1 MRSARSTQAK
11 RLATLFAIVALALP
25 AAVVPTAAADPVIF
39 TAGTT
44 QDFDSSNPYQTALVS
59 GYEAF
64 QLSFDLLVGFGL
76 DTKPIPGFADK
87 WTRNPDNVTF
97 HIRTG
102 MKWSDGQ
109 PATAEDACFSW
120 QLALDAHAA
129 DASIGLGYLDTGV
142 SDAGV
147 TKVACPDAETMIA
160 YTTDQSDR
168 IYQIYLPIVPKHI
181 YGKDDY
187 KKIGD
192 EPFNGPLVGTGPY
205 QLAEWKTG
213 QFMRFTRNPNYWG
226 TQGFADEVV
235 LQIFSSSDTMVQALK
250 AGDLQYAHGVNAQQL
265 NALKT
270 EPNIQTVVGSANGWS
285 QLAFNVYGTG
295 TGKTIDGGGP
305 STKALL
311 DPKFRDALGYAVDKK
326 LLVDRVLGGYGE
338 VGSTIVPPVLGDMH
352 VDPAAPRTF
361 DIEAAKQKLTSAGY
375 VLDATTNKRLD
386 KEGKPIVLRLV
397 MPDSDENYPK
407 AAEFIKDWYGQLGI
421 EVDTKIYDSDTLVDL
436 LLPPEAGG
444 AANKAKYDI
453 ELWGWAGNPDPNGLL
468 DVFLCNEI
476 GNLSDSNFCDPAY
489 DSLYADESKLA
500 GAERN
505 AVLKTMQNM
514 IYGLAPYDIL
524 YYDANLDAYRTD
536 KFTGLQNMPANGT
549 PLFSYG
555 TFNYTQIKDATAVPT
570 PGPSS
575 AASSAAP
582 GTSSAPATP
591 APSGTPGDTS
601 SSGNTTTLIVIVL
614 VVVILVV
621 VIGWW
626 YRGRRKSAA
635 ADEEG

>member
-1 MRSARSTQAK
+1 MRSARSVKAT
-11 RLATLFAIVALALP
+11 RFATLFAIAALALP
-25 AAVVPTAAADPVIF
+25 AAVGPTAASDPVVF

-44 QDFDSSNPYQTALVS
+44 QDFDASNPFQTALVS

-64 QLSFDLLVGFGL
+64 GLTYDIMVGFGL

-109 PATAEDACFSW
+109 PATSADACFSW
-120 QLALDAHAA
+120 QLGLDAHAA
-129 DASIGLGYLDTGV
+129 DESVGLGYLDQNLT
-142 SDAGV
+142 DAGI
-147 TKVACPDAETMIA
+147 TKLECPDPETMIA
-160 YTTDQSDR
+160 HTTDQSDR
-168 IYQIYLPIVPKHI
+168 IYQIYVPIIPKHI
-181 YGKDDY
+181 FGKDNY
-187 KKIGD
+187 KAIGD
-192 EPFNGPLVGTGPY
+192 EPFNAPLVGTGPY
-205 QLAEWKTG
+205 TLAEWKTG
-213 QFMRFTRNPNYWG
+213 QFMRFVRNPNYWG

-265 NALKT
+265 AALKT
-270 EPNIQTVVGSANGWS
+270 EPNITTVVGSANGWT

-295 TGKTIDGGGP
+295 TGKTIAGGGP
-305 STKALL
+305 STQALL
-311 DPKFRDALGYAVDKK
+311 DPKFRDAIGYAVDKK
-326 LLVDRVLGGYGE
+326 LLVDRVLGGYGD

-352 VDPAAPRTF
+352 IDPASPRTF
-361 DIEAAKQKLTSAGY
+361 DIELAKQKLTSAGY
-375 VLDATTNKRLD
+375 ALDPATNKRLD
-386 KEGKPIVLRLV
+386 KDGKPIVLRLV

-421 EVDTKIYDSDTLVDL
+421 EVDSKVYDSDTLVDL

-468 DVFLCNEI
+468 AVFKCDEI

-489 DSLYADESKLA
+489 DALYDQESKVS

-505 AVLKTMQNM
+505 AVLATMQNM

-524 YYDANLDAYRTD
+524 YYDSNLDAYRTD

-555 TFNYTQIKDATAVPT
+555 TFNYTQLKDASAVPT
-570 PGPSS
+570 AGPSS
-575 AASSAAP
+575 AASAAP

-591 APSGTPGDTS
+591 APSATPGNTS
-601 SSGNTTTLIVIVL
+601 SGGNNTTLLIIVL

-621 VIGWW
+621 VLAWW
-626 YRGRRKSAA
+626 YRGRRKAA
-635 ADEEG
+635 AAEEEG

>member
-1 MRSARSTQAK
+1 MRSARSMQAT
-11 RLATLFAIVALALP
+11 RFATLFAIAALALP
-25 AAVVPTAAADPVIF
+25 AAVGPAAAADPVIF

-109 PATAEDACFSW
+109 PATSEDACFSW
-120 QLALDAHAA
+120 QLALDAHK
-129 DASIGLGYLDTGV
+129 DNGSIGLGYLDTGV

-147 TKVACPDAETMIA
+147 TKVECPDAETMIA

-168 IYQIYLPIVPKHI
+168 IYQVYLPIIPKHI

-192 EPFNGPLVGTGPY
+192 EPFNAPLVGTGPY
-205 QLAEWKTG
+205 TLAEWKTG
-213 QFMRFTRNPNYWG
+213 QFMRFVRNPNYWG
-226 TQGFADEVV
+226 TQGFADEIV
-235 LQIFSSSDTMVQALK
+235 LQIYSSSDTMVQALK

-270 EPNIQTVVGSANGWS
+270 EPNIQTVVGAANGWS

-295 TGKTIDGGGP
+295 TGKTIAGGGP

-311 DPKFRDALGYAVDKK
+311 DPKFRDALGYAIDKK
-326 LLVDRVLGGYGE
+326 LLVDRVLGGYGD

-352 VDPAAPRTF
+352 VEPANPRTF
-361 DIEAAKQKLTSAGY
+361 DIELAKQKLTSAGY
-375 VLDATTNKRLD
+375 VLDPATNKRLD
-386 KEGKPIVLRLV
+386 LDGKPIVLRLV
-397 MPDSDENYPK
+397 MPDSDANYPK

-421 EVDTKIYDSDTLVDL
+421 ELQTQVYDSNTLTDL

-444 AANKAKYDI
+444 KTNKANYDI

-468 DVFLCNEI
+468 DVFKCDEI
-476 GNLSDSNFCDPAY
+476 GSLSDSNFCDPAY
-489 DSLYADESKLA
+489 DALYTQESALA
-500 GAERN
+500 GDARN

-514 IYGLAPYDIL
+514 IYGLAVYDIL

-555 TFNYTQIKDATAVPT
+555 TLNYTQLKDATAVPT
-570 PGPSS
+570 PGPTS
-575 AASSAAP
+575 AASAAP

-591 APSGTPGDTS
+591 APSATPGSTS
-601 SSGNTTTLIVIVL
+601 SGGNTTTLLIVALVVIVL
-614 VVVILVV
+614 IVI
-621 VIGWW
+621 IAWW

>member
-1 MRSARSTQAK
+1 MRSARSVKAT
-11 RLATLFAIVALALP
+11 RFATLFAIAALALP
-25 AAVVPTAAADPVIF
+25 AAVGPTAAADPVIY

-102 MKWSDGQ
+102 MKWSDGE
-109 PATAEDACFSW
+109 PATSADACFSW

-129 DASIGLGYLDTGV
+129 KANIGLGYLDTGV

-147 TKVACPDAETMIA
+147 TKLSCPDPETMIA

-168 IYQIYLPIVPKHI
+168 IYQVYLPIVPKHI
-181 YGKDDY
+181 YGKDTY
-187 KKIGD
+187 KTIGD

-213 QFMRFTRNPNYWG
+213 QFMRFTRNKNYWG
-226 TQGFADEVV
+226 TQGFEDEVV

-250 AGDLQYAHGVNAQQL
+250 AGDLQYAHGVNAEQL

-270 EPNIQTVVGSANGWS
+270 TPNIQTVVGAANGWS
-285 QLAFNVYGTG
+285 QLAFNEYGVG
-295 TGKTIDGGGP
+295 TGKTIPGGGP

-326 LLVDRVLGGYGE
+326 LLLDRVLGGYGD

-352 VDPAAPRTF
+352 VEPDAPRTF
-361 DIEAAKQKLTSAGY
+361 DISLAKQKLDSAGY
-375 VLDATTNKRLD
+375 PLDASGKRLD

-397 MPDSDENYPK
+397 MPDSDANYPK
-407 AAEFIKDWYGQLGI
+407 AAQFIKDWYGQLGI
-421 EVDTKIYDSDTLVDL
+421 EVQANVYDSNTLTDL
-436 LLPPEAGG
+436 LLPPEGG
-444 AANKAKYDI
+444 GKTNLAKYDI

-468 DVFLCNEI
+468 DVFKCDEI
-476 GNLSDSNFCDPAY
+476 GSLSDSNFCDPAY
-489 DSLYADESKLA
+489 DALYTQESALGGDARK
-500 GAERN
+500 

-514 IYGLAPYDIL
+514 IYGLAVYDIL
-524 YYDANLDAYRTD
+524 YYDSNLDAYRTD
-536 KFTGLQNMPANGT
+536 KFTGLQNMPANGV

-575 AASSAAP
+575 NASTAP

-591 APSGTPGDTS
+591 APSATPGDTS
-601 SSGNTTTLIVIVL
+601 SGGSNTTLLIVLL
-614 VVVILVV
+614 VVVIVV
-621 VIGWW
+621 VAVAWW
-626 YRGRRKSAA
+626 YRGRRKAAA

>member
-1 MRSARSTQAK
+1 MRSARSVKAT
-11 RLATLFAIVALALP
+11 RFATLFAIAALALP
-25 AAVVPTAAADPVIF
+25 AAVGPTAAADPVIY

-109 PATAEDACFSW
+109 PATSDDACFSW
-120 QLALDAHAA
+120 QIALDAHAA
-129 DASIGLGYLDTGV
+129 KANIGLGYLDTGV

-147 TKVACPDAETMIA
+147 TKVSCPDPETMIA

-168 IYQIYLPIVPKHI
+168 IYQVYLPIVPKHI
-181 YGKDDY
+181 YGKDTY
-187 KKIGD
+187 KTIGD

-213 QFMRFTRNPNYWG
+213 QFMRFTRNKNYWG
-226 TQGFADEVV
+226 TQGFEDEVV

-250 AGDLQYAHGVNAQQL
+250 AGDLQYAHNVNAEQL

-270 EPNIQTVVGSANGWS
+270 TPNIQTAVGAANGWS
-285 QLAFNVYGTG
+285 QLAFNEYGVG
-295 TGKTIDGGGP
+295 TGKTIPGGGP

-326 LLVDRVLGGYGE
+326 LLVDRVLGGYGD

-352 VDPAAPRTF
+352 VEPDAPRTF
-361 DIEAAKQKLTSAGY
+361 DISLAKQKLDSAGY
-375 VLDATTNKRLD
+375 PLDASGKRLD

-397 MPDSDENYPK
+397 MPDSDANYPK
-407 AAEFIKDWYGQLGI
+407 AAQFIKDWYGQLGI
-421 EVDTKIYDSDTLVDL
+421 EVQANVYDSNTLTDL
-436 LLPPEAGG
+436 LLPPEGG
-444 AANKAKYDI
+444 GKTNLAKYDI

-468 DVFLCNEI
+468 DVFKCDEI
-476 GNLSDSNFCDPAY
+476 GSLSDSNFCDPAY
-489 DSLYADESKLA
+489 DALYTQESALGGDARK
-500 GAERN
+500 

-514 IYGLAPYDIL
+514 IYGLAVYDIL
-524 YYDANLDAYRTD
+524 YYDSNLDAYRTD
-536 KFTGLQNMPANGT
+536 KFTGLQNMPANGV

-570 PGPSS
+570 AGPSS
-575 AASSAAP
+575 AASAAP

-591 APSGTPGDTS
+591 GPSGTPGDTS
-601 SSGNTTTLIVIVL
+601 SGGSNTTLLIVLLVVL
-614 VVVILVV
+614 ILVVILA
-621 VIGWW
+621 WW

>member
-1 MRSARSTQAK
+1 MRSARSVKAT
-11 RLATLFAIVALALP
+11 RFATLFAIAALALP
-25 AAVVPTAAADPVIF
+25 AAVGPAAASDPVIY

-102 MKWSDGQ
+102 MKWSDGE
-109 PATAEDACFSW
+109 PATSADACFSW
-120 QLALDAHAA
+120 QLALDAHKD

-147 TKVACPDAETMIA
+147 TKVECPTPDTMIA

-168 IYQIYLPIVPKHI
+168 IYQVYLPIVPKHI
-181 YGKDDY
+181 YGKDTY
-187 KKIGD
+187 KTIGD
-192 EPFNGPLVGTGPY
+192 EPFKGPLVGTGPY

-226 TQGFADEVV
+226 TQGFEDEVV
-235 LQIFSSSDTMVQALK
+235 LQIYSSSDTMVQALK
-250 AGDLQYAHGVNAQQL
+250 AGDLQYAHGVNADQL

-270 EPNIQTVVGSANGWS
+270 VPNITTVVGAANGWS

-326 LLVDRVLGGYGE
+326 LLVDRVLGGYGD
-338 VGSTIVPPVLGDMH
+338 VGSTIVPPVLGAMH
-352 VDPAAPRTF
+352 VEPDAPRTF
-361 DIEAAKQKLTSAGY
+361 DIELAKQKLTSAGY
-375 VLDATTNKRLD
+375 ALDPATNKRLD

-397 MPDSDENYPK
+397 MPDSSADYPK
-407 AAEFIKDWYGQLGI
+407 AAQFIKDWYGQLGI
-421 EVDTKIYDSDTLVDL
+421 EVQANVYDSNTLTDL

-468 DVFLCNEI
+468 MVFLCDEI

-489 DSLYADESKLA
+489 DALYKQESAVA
-500 GAERN
+500 GDARN

-524 YYDANLDAYRTD
+524 YYDSNLDAYRTD

-575 AASSAAP
+575 AGSAAP

-591 APSGTPGDTS
+591 GPSATPGNTS
-601 SSGNTTTLIVIVL
+601 SGGSNTTLLIVLL
-614 VVVILVV
+614 VVVIVV
-621 VIGWW
+621 VAVAWW
-626 YRGRRKSAA
+626 YRGRRKAAA

>member
-1 MRSARSTQAK
+1 MRSARSVK
-11 RLATLFAIVALALP
+11 ATRFATMFAIAALALP
-25 AAVVPTAAADPVIF
+25 AAVGPAVASDPVVF

-44 QDFDSSNPYQTALVS
+44 QDFDSSNPFQTALVS

-64 QLSFDLLVGFGL
+64 GLTYDIMVGFGL

-109 PATAEDACFSW
+109 PATSADACFSW
-120 QLALDAHAA
+120 QLGLDAHAK
-129 DASIGLGYLDTGV
+129 DESVGLGYLDQNLT
-142 SDAGV
+142 DAGI
-147 TKVACPDAETMIA
+147 TKLECPDPETVIA
-160 YTTDQSDR
+160 YTKDQSDR
-168 IYQIYLPIVPKHI
+168 IYQIYVPILPKHI
-181 YGKDDY
+181 FGKDDY
-187 KKIGD
+187 KAMSD
-192 EPFNGPLVGTGPY
+192 EPFKAPLVGTGPY
-205 QLAEWKTG
+205 TLAEWKTG
-213 QFMRFTRNPNYWG
+213 QFMRFVRNPNYWG

-250 AGDLQYAHGVNAQQL
+250 SGDLQYAHGVNAKQL
-265 NALKT
+265 DALKT
-270 EPNIQTVVGSANGWS
+270 EPNITTVVGSANGWT

-305 STKALL
+305 STQALL
-311 DPKFRDALGYAVDKK
+311 DPKFRDAIGYAVDKK
-326 LLVDRVLGGYGE
+326 LLVDRVLGGYGD

-352 VDPAAPRTF
+352 VDPASPRTF
-361 DIEAAKQKLTSAGY
+361 DIELAKQKLTSAGY
-375 VLDATTNKRLD
+375 ALDASGKRLD

-421 EVDTKIYDSDTLVDL
+421 EVDSKVYDSDTLVDL
-436 LLPPEAGG
+436 LLPPEGGG

-468 DVFLCNEI
+468 AVFRCDEI

-489 DSLYADESKLA
+489 DALYDQESTLSGAD
-500 GAERN
+500 RN
-505 AVLKTMQNM
+505 AVLATMQNM

-555 TFNYTQIKDATAVPT
+555 TFNYTQLKDASAVPT
-570 PGPSS
+570 AGPSS
-575 AASSAAP
+575 AASAAP

-591 APSGTPGDTS
+591 APSATPGNTS
-601 SSGNTTTLIVIVL
+601 SGGNNTTLLIIAL
-614 VVVILVV
+614 VVVILIVV
-621 VIGWW
+621 LAWW
-626 YRGRRKSAA
+626 YRGRRKAA
-635 ADEEG
+635 AVEEEG

>member
-1 MRSARSTQAK
+1 MRSARSVKAT
-11 RLATLFAIVALALP
+11 RFATLFAIAALALP
-25 AAVVPTAAADPVIF
+25 AAVGPTAASDPVVF

-44 QDFDSSNPYQTALVS
+44 QDFDASNPFQTALVS

-64 QLSFDLLVGFGL
+64 GLTYDIMVGFGL

-109 PATAEDACFSW
+109 PATSADACFSW
-120 QLALDAHAA
+120 QLGLDAHAA
-129 DASIGLGYLDTGV
+129 DESVGLGYLDQNLT
-142 SDAGV
+142 DAGI
-147 TKVACPDAETMIA
+147 TKLECPDPETMIA
-160 YTTDQSDR
+160 HTTDQSDR
-168 IYQIYLPIVPKHI
+168 IYQIYVPIIPKHI
-181 YGKDDY
+181 FGKDNY
-187 KKIGD
+187 KAIGD
-192 EPFNGPLVGTGPY
+192 EPFNAPLVGTGPY
-205 QLAEWKTG
+205 TLAEWKTG
-213 QFMRFTRNPNYWG
+213 QFMRFVRNPNYWG

-265 NALKT
+265 AALKT
-270 EPNIQTVVGSANGWS
+270 EPNITTVVGSANGWT

-295 TGKTIDGGGP
+295 TGKTIAGGGP
-305 STKALL
+305 STQALL
-311 DPKFRDALGYAVDKK
+311 DPKFRDAIGYAVDKK
-326 LLVDRVLGGYGE
+326 LLVDRVLGGYGD

-352 VDPAAPRTF
+352 IDPASPRTF
-361 DIEAAKQKLTSAGY
+361 DIELAKQKLTSAGY
-375 VLDATTNKRLD
+375 ALDPATNKRLD
-386 KEGKPIVLRLV
+386 KDGKPIVLRLV

-421 EVDTKIYDSDTLVDL
+421 EVDSKVYDSDTLVDL

-468 DVFLCNEI
+468 MVFLCNEI

-489 DSLYADESKLA
+489 DALYADESKLS

-505 AVLKTMQNM
+505 AVLATMQNM

-524 YYDANLDAYRTD
+524 YYDSNLDAYRTD

-555 TFNYTQIKDATAVPT
+555 TFNYTQLKDASAVPT

-575 AASSAAP
+575 AASAAP

-591 APSGTPGDTS
+591 APSATPGNTS
-601 SSGNTTTLIVIVL
+601 SGGNNTTLLIIVL

-621 VIGWW
+621 VLAWW
-626 YRGRRKSAA
+626 YRGRRKAA
-635 ADEEG
+635 AAEEEG

>member
-1 MRSARSTQAK
+1 MRSARSVKAT
-11 RLATLFAIVALALP
+11 RFATLFAIAALALP
-25 AAVVPTAAADPVIF
+25 AAVGPTAASDPVVF

-44 QDFDSSNPYQTALVS
+44 QDFDASNPFQTALVS

-64 QLSFDLLVGFGL
+64 GLTYDIMVGFGL

-109 PATAEDACFSW
+109 PATSADACFSW
-120 QLALDAHAA
+120 QLGLDAHAA
-129 DASIGLGYLDTGV
+129 DESVGLGYLDQNLT
-142 SDAGV
+142 DAGI
-147 TKVACPDAETMIA
+147 TKLECPDPETMIA
-160 YTTDQSDR
+160 HTTDQSDR
-168 IYQIYLPIVPKHI
+168 IYQIYVPIIPKHI
-181 YGKDDY
+181 FGKDNY
-187 KKIGD
+187 KAIGD
-192 EPFNGPLVGTGPY
+192 EPFNAPLVGTGPY
-205 QLAEWKTG
+205 TLAEWKTG
-213 QFMRFTRNPNYWG
+213 QFMRFVRNPNYWG

-265 NALKT
+265 AALKT
-270 EPNIQTVVGSANGWS
+270 EPNITTVVGSANGWT

-295 TGKTIDGGGP
+295 TGKTIAGGGP
-305 STKALL
+305 STQALL
-311 DPKFRDALGYAVDKK
+311 DPKFRDAIGYAVDKK
-326 LLVDRVLGGYGE
+326 LLVDRVLGGYGD

-352 VDPAAPRTF
+352 IDPASPRTF
-361 DIEAAKQKLTSAGY
+361 DIELAKQKLTSAGY
-375 VLDATTNKRLD
+375 ALDPATNKRLD
-386 KEGKPIVLRLV
+386 KDGKPIVLRLV

-421 EVDTKIYDSDTLVDL
+421 EVDSKVYDSDTLVDL

-468 DVFLCNEI
+468 AVFKCDEI

-489 DSLYADESKLA
+489 DALYDQESKVS

-505 AVLKTMQNM
+505 AVLATMQNM

-524 YYDANLDAYRTD
+524 YYDSNLDAYRTD

-555 TFNYTQIKDATAVPT
+555 TFNYTQLKDASAVPT

-575 AASSAAP
+575 AASAAP

-591 APSGTPGDTS
+591 APSATPGNTS
-601 SSGNTTTLIVIVL
+601 SGGNNTTLLIIVL

-621 VIGWW
+621 VLAWW
-626 YRGRRKSAA
+626 YRGRRKAA
-635 ADEEG
+635 AAEEEG